1 MVNAC
6 VSLSHVLK
14 YRLWKSQSI
23 SYALCDLLQQILTN
37 KYTLTMHIL
46 NNNTPYN
53 LPAAEK
59 ENKSLARRA
68 NKIS

>member
-1 MVNAC
+1 
-6 VSLSHVLK
+6 
-14 YRLWKSQSI
+14 
-23 SYALCDLLQQILTN
+23 
-37 KYTLTMHIL
+37 MHIL